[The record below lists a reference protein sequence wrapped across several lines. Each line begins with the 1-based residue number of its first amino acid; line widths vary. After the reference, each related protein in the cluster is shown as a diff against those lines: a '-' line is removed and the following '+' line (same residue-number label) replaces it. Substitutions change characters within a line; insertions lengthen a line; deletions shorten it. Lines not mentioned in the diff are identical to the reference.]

1 MKIGAIDIGTNSMR
15 LLTTDLIDN
24 KLTNRKK
31 YVNTTR
37 IGQGVNENGF
47 ITEEA
52 MERNINALKEY
63 HDKCLDYGCEKI
75 YCMGTS
81 ALRDSKNRSE
91 FIKRAKDEAGID
103 VNVVD
108 GEIEAKLG
116 FSGVTNGID
125 KEGDILVIDI
135 GGGSTEF
142 IFGNKEGIE
151 RNVSIN
157 IGALRLT
164 EKYLSEGYSD
174 SAFSDMRE
182 FINEQIKDIVSYLNE
197 KEIECVCGIGGT
209 ITSLSAV
216 NQNLEV
222 YSMEKVHGSVITREE
237 VQKMMDKFVS
247 CSDEER
253 KHINGLQP
261 KRADIIAAGTEI
273 LICIMDNLSKKDVVV
288 SEYDNLEGI
297 AYSSIL

>member
-37 IGQGVNENGF
+37 IGQGVDENGF

-91 FIKRAKDEAGID
+91 FIKRAKEEAGID

-174 SAFSDMRE
+174 SAFSDMRK
-182 FINEQIKDIVSYLNE
+182 FINEQIKDIVAYLNE
-197 KEIECVCGIGGT
+197 KEIGCVCGIGGT

-273 LICIMDNLSKKDVVV
+273 LICIMDNLSKKEVVV

>member
-37 IGQGVNENGF
+37 IGQGVDENGF

-91 FIKRAKDEAGID
+91 FIKRAKEEAGID

-116 FSGVTNGID
+116 FFGVTNGID

-174 SAFSDMRE
+174 SAFSDMRK
-182 FINEQIKDIVSYLNE
+182 FINEQIKDIVAYLNE
-197 KEIECVCGIGGT
+197 KEIGCVCGIGGT

-273 LICIMDNLSKKDVVV
+273 LICIMDNLSKKEVVV

>member
-1 MKIGAIDIGTNSMR
+1 MKKFIVWE
-15 LLTTDLIDN
+15 LLHLET
-24 KLTNRKK
+24 
-31 YVNTTR
+31 
-37 IGQGVNENGF
+37 
-47 ITEEA
+47 A
-52 MERNINALKEY
+52 
-63 HDKCLDYGCEKI
+63 
-75 YCMGTS
+75 
-81 ALRDSKNRSE
+81 NRSE
-91 FIKRAKDEAGID
+91 FIKRAKEEAGID

-273 LICIMDNLSKKDVVV
+273 LICIMDNLSKRGCSK
-288 SEYDNLEGI
+288 
-297 AYSSIL
+297 

>member
-37 IGQGVNENGF
+37 IGQGVDENGF

-174 SAFSDMRE
+174 SAFSDMRK
-182 FINEQIKDIVSYLNE
+182 FINEQIKDIVAYLNE
-197 KEIECVCGIGGT
+197 KEIGCVCGIGGT
-209 ITSLSAV
+209 ITSLSAI
-216 NQNLEV
+216 NQNLEI

-273 LICIMDNLSKKDVVV
+273 LICIMDNLSKKEVVV